1 MHQYIFGQDEIVANF
16 VASLIPECRLRG
28 FGKCRAI
35 GVADSDGRLLGGV
48 VYRNWFPEVGTIELS
63 GAALPGTNW
72 LSRRALQIIYDY
84 PFYTCGCFMVIQ
96 TTMADN
102 EEALLVKAKLGF
114 TFHRIKHLGGR
125 DRDGVVGTFTV
136 DDWENCRFNANRRRT
151 PKPEQYEEAA

>member
-1 MHQYIFGQDEIVANF
+1 M
-16 VASLIPECRLRG
+16 
-28 FGKCRAI
+28 
-35 GVADSDGRLLGGV
+35 GGV

-72 LSRRALQIIYDY
+72 LSRRTLQAIYDY
-84 PFYTCGCFMVIQ
+84 PFYMCGCYMVIQ

-102 EEALLVKAKLGF
+102 EAALMVKAKLGF
-114 TFHRIKHLGGR
+114 TLHTIRHLGGR

-136 DDWENCRFNANRRRT
+136 DDWENSRYNANRRK